1 MNLIIEKKVFHEHEI
16 PEEGGIAPFE
26 VIPIDV
32 NFDQIVIFISPTVE
46 NLRKLKDLILINTE
60 RGSRKFYPVF
70 WPKRTLATKEFIES
84 SNLSQYV
91 EIRDF
96 SFDLL
101 PLDTDLYSLEMKMIY
116 DLYIEDNH
124 SIFTTVAESIH
135 RLQSVFG
142 RIHNVYAKGRAA
154 YSIFEILK
162 LKENEIKLDEG
173 YGDIEHLIILDR
185 ASDFL
190 TPLVRQTTYEGM
202 VDEFFG
208 IQGGVVRVPSMEGSK
223 ERKMES
229 IPLNSEKDF
238 IYEEIRILNILNGV
252 QPVLK
257 VRSAEHDEFNSR
269 ALEMKDINEK
279 AAAMKRLQLEEK
291 FLKKHINLKA
301 LLVEEMKT
309 IGFHK
314 ELILQQQCL
323 QENSKDLVEYCENM
337 IPF

>member
-1 MNLIIEKKVFHEHEI
+1 M
-16 PEEGGIAPFE
+16 
-26 VIPIDV
+26 
-32 NFDQIVIFISPTVE
+32 
-46 NLRKLKDLILINTE
+46 
-60 RGSRKFYPVF
+60 
-70 WPKRTLATKEFIES
+70 
-84 SNLSQYV
+84 
-91 EIRDF
+91 
-96 SFDLL
+96 
-101 PLDTDLYSLEMKMIY
+101 
-116 DLYIEDNH
+116 
-124 SIFTTVAESIH
+124 
-135 RLQSVFG
+135 
-142 RIHNVYAKGRAA
+142 
-154 YSIFEILK
+154 
-162 LKENEIKLDEG
+162 
-173 YGDIEHLIILDR
+173 
-185 ASDFL
+185 
-190 TPLVRQTTYEGM
+190 
-202 VDEFFG
+202 DEFFG

-323 QENSKDLVEYCENM
+323 QENAKDLVEYCENM